1 MSLFYY
7 KLEYIIFLNQKK
19 ETINMKKLIILILV
33 LILSTNYP
41 MNSLSKDNDN
51 EDDIIEVQNH
61 IYDV

>member
-41 MNSLSKDNDN
+41 MNSLAKDNDN